1 MWFIQYIKSLDTW
14 PPSLYTYDETQ
25 DKRLSTEQ
33 CVFLDWLIGSG
44 FLWTTRLC
52 SGHGYIWRHQQQPY
66 IWTAVTAVTAA
77 MVTKEK
83 KEGDDTCCSE
93 DMQAVCL
100 ISSRWSGGCTM
111 TNTGLTNA
119 LWRQGRCCY
128 CMLKE
133 LAEQRAL
140 TESCTF
146 FVCHRSV
153 FHNVKYKCTAYA

>member
-1 MWFIQYIKSLDTW
+1 MTILSPSHYTLMIKHQIDVW
-14 PPSLYTYDETQ
+14 A
-25 DKRLSTEQ
+25 LS
-33 CVFLDWLIGSG
+33 VFLDWLIGSG

-52 SGHGYIWRHQQQPY
+52 SSHGYIWRHQQQPY

-100 ISSRWSGGCTM
+100 ISSRWSGGCAM

-128 CMLKE
+128 CMLKK

-140 TESCTF
+140 TESRTF
-146 FVCHRSV
+146 LFAIVV
-153 FHNVKYKCTAYA
+153 FSTM